1 MLFFCKLRTVKPAEI
16 TGQPRYHPGKSFIGI
31 IIRNTVSTFERDGYH
46 RITAY
51 VPFAELSVIHY
62 PEPAEELLLPRGVAG
77 ILIVHP
83 EEMAEGAQG
92 QCLPEAPRAEQQEPA
107 SCAAEEGLQELCL
120 VGVVD
125 SLIAEN
131 SKILIPA
138 FWCEPR
144 LVLTCLCRT
153 AFLADFVKYGKSLI
167 HHFVRL
173 RAAAHRSLHRS
184 RGHGK
189 LFRIQRLS

>member
-1 MLFFCKLRTVKPAEI
+1 MAPHVL
-16 TGQPRYHPGKSFIGI
+16 S
-31 IIRNTVSTFERDGYH
+31 
-46 RITAY
+46 
-51 VPFAELSVIHY
+51 AELRVLHY
-62 PEPAEELLLPRGVAG
+62 LKSPEELLLPRGVAG
-77 ILIVHP
+77 ILEVNL
-83 EEMAEGAQG
+83 EETSEGAHGQG
-92 QCLPEAPRAEQQEPA
+92 LPEAPRAEQQEPA

-144 LVLTCLCRT
+144 LVLTCLCHT